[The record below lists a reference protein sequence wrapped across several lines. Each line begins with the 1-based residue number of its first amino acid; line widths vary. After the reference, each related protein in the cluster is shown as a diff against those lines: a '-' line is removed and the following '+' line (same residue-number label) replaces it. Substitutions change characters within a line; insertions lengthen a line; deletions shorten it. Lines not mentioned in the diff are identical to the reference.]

1 MIPEL
6 RINNIGIGNVG
17 IGDVGVSDIYVSQ
30 PYINNPYIMQIAE
43 QRIWMM
49 EPSGAIPMDPSVVVD
64 IEKPIVEMPGC
75 VEVHQENA
83 RGTNENQ
90 VTDDPRANTV
100 LCDSNA
106 GVQPY
111 FRPIDWD
118 PGKLKIEDVTPPQ
131 EEQEFEPE
139 RIPPSPPDAPAAG
152 TPDPPKTPETAED
165 PPCPGPMAPRIG
177 DVAQNQTEKVSGFE
191 LQIDPKNPDGVKIC
205 VTLYEDI
212 GVVEQFL
219 PTPQIA
225 STTAVIA
232 TVATGSALLAKPLAE
247 LLLRVFRPVIKKAI
261 GTIQKKLGKT
271 PYRMT
276 QAEIRTNEYRKKKGL
291 LGINFAKEHQKKLK
305 AEKEKEK
312 KKIEEK
318 KSQS

>member
-6 RINNIGIGNVG
+6 RINNIGVGNVG

-49 EPSGAIPMDPSVVVD
+49 QPSGAIPTDPSVVVD

-165 PPCPGPMAPRIG
+165 PPCPGPNAQRIG
-177 DVAQNQTEKVSGFE
+177 DIAQNQTEKVSGFE
-191 LQIDPKNPDGVKIC
+191 LQIDPKNPDGEKIC

-261 GTIQKKLGKT
+261 GTIQSKLGET
-271 PYRMT
+271 PYRPT
-276 QAEIRTNEYRKKKGL
+276 QKELKTNEYHVKKGL
-291 LGINFAKEHQKKLK
+291 VGINFAKEHAKKLK
-305 AEKEKEK
+305 AEKEREK
-312 KKIEEK
+312 K

>member
-17 IGDVGVSDIYVSQ
+17 IGDVGVRDIYVSQ
-30 PYINNPYIMQIAE
+30 PNTIMQISD

-49 EPSGAIPMDPSVVVD
+49 QPSGAIPTEPAVVVD

-118 PGKLKIEDVTPPQ
+118 PGKLKIEDVTPPK
-131 EEQEFEPE
+131 EEEEYEPE
-139 RIPPSPPDAPAAG
+139 RIPPTPPGAPSAG
-152 TPDPPKTPETAED
+152 TPDPPKTPPETVEA
-165 PPCPGPMAPRIG
+165 
-177 DVAQNQTEKVSGFE
+177 VSYTH
-191 LQIDPKNPDGVKIC
+191 L
-205 VTLYEDI
+205 T
-212 GVVEQFL
+212 L
-219 PTPQIA
+219 PTKRI
-225 STTAVIA
+225 V
-232 TVATGSALLAKPLAE
+232 
-247 LLLRVFRPVIKKAI
+247 
-261 GTIQKKLGKT
+261 
-271 PYRMT
+271 
-276 QAEIRTNEYRKKKGL
+276 
-291 LGINFAKEHQKKLK
+291 
-305 AEKEKEK
+305 
-312 KKIEEK
+312 
-318 KSQS
+318 

>member
-49 EPSGAIPMDPSVVVD
+49 QPSGAIPTDPSVVVD

-191 LQIDPKNPDGVKIC
+191 LQIDPKNPDGVKT
-205 VTLYEDI
+205 VSYTHLT
-212 GVVEQFL
+212 L
-219 PTPQIA
+219 PT
-225 STTAVIA
+225 
-232 TVATGSALLAKPLAE
+232 
-247 LLLRVFRPVIKKAI
+247 
-261 GTIQKKLGKT
+261 T
-271 PYRMT
+271 PYV
-276 QAEIRTNEYRKKKGL
+276 
-291 LGINFAKEHQKKLK
+291 
-305 AEKEKEK
+305 
-312 KKIEEK
+312 
-318 KSQS
+318 

>member
-1 MIPEL
+1 MIPEI
-6 RINNIGIGNVG
+6 RINNIGVGNVG
-17 IGDVGVSDIYVSQ
+17 IGDVGIGGIYVSQ
-30 PYINNPYIMQIAE
+30 PYINTPYIMQIAD
-43 QRIWMM
+43 QRVWMM
-49 EPSGAIPMDPSVVVD
+49 ESSASIPTEPAVVVD
-64 IEKPIVEMPGC
+64 IQKPIVEMPGC

-83 RGTNENQ
+83 RRTNENQ

-165 PPCPGPMAPRIG
+165 PPCPGPNAQRIG
-177 DVAQNQTEKVSGFE
+177 DIAQNQTEKVSGFE
-191 LQIDPKNPDGVKIC
+191 LQIDPKNPDGEKIC

-232 TVATGSALLAKPLAE
+232 TVATGSALLAKPLAD
-247 LLLRVFRPVIKKAI
+247 LMLRVFRPAIKKVV
-261 GTIQKKLGKT
+261 GTIQKVLG
-271 PYRMT
+271 
-276 QAEIRTNEYRKKKGL
+276 
-291 LGINFAKEHQKKLK
+291 
-305 AEKEKEK
+305 KEK
-312 KKIEEK
+312 KEILSLRERMELQRDRTRAIRQLKRM
-318 KSQS
+318 KSGN

>member
-49 EPSGAIPMDPSVVVD
+49 EPSGAIPTDPSVVVD

-139 RIPPSPPDAPAAG
+139 RIPPSPPGAPTAG

-177 DVAQNQTEKVSGFE
+177 DIAQNQTEKVSGFE

-232 TVATGSALLAKPLAE
+232 TVATGSALLAKPLAD
-247 LLLRVFRPVIKKAI
+247 LLLRVFRPAIKQVV
-261 GTIQKKLGKT
+261 GRVQKILGKEQKEILSLRE
-271 PYRMT
+271 RMDLQRDRT
-276 QAEIRTNEYRKKKGL
+276 RAIRELRRMKN
-291 LGINFAKEHQKKLK
+291 LGK
-305 AEKEKEK
+305 
-312 KKIEEK
+312 
-318 KSQS
+318 